1 MMHPVCDRAPPEVR
15 RALPLTVDGDKAAHV
30 RQQLAGQLA
39 RLWRYGVV
47 LSGHRDV
54 AEDLVQATCLRAL
67 ERAEQFQPGT
77 RIDHW
82 LLAILHSIWMNE
94 VRARRI
100 RQGHGFVD
108 PETALTTDGVK
119 TADARVLAN
128 EIITRVQALPEA
140 QRATVF
146 LAYVEEMTYRETA
159 AILGIP
165 IGTVMSRLA
174 SARATLAAT
183 GGKP

>member
-1 MMHPVCDRAPPEVR
+1 
-15 RALPLTVDGDKAAHV
+15 
-30 RQQLAGQLA
+30 
-39 RLWRYGVV
+39 
-47 LSGHRDV
+47 
-54 AEDLVQATCLRAL
+54 
-67 ERAEQFQPGT
+67 
-77 RIDHW
+77 
-82 LLAILHSIWMNE
+82 
-94 VRARRI
+94 
-100 RQGHGFVD
+100 
-108 PETALTTDGVK
+108 
-119 TADARVLAN
+119 VLAN